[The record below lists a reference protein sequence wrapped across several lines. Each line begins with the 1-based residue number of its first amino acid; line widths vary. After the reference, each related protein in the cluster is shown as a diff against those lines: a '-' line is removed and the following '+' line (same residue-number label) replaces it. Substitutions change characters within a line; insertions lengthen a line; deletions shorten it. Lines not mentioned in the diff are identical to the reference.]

1 MTIWLEID
9 PNVVKPGWM
18 PMVILLLLG
27 AAMVFLYRSM
37 RRQFGKINLPSDR
50 SPGAGPSRDADVAG
64 PDARPDNPSTHTGSP
79 G

>member
-18 PMVILLLLG
+18 PLVILLLLG

-50 SPGAGPSRDADVAG
+50 PGAEPSRDADAAG
-64 PDARPDNPSTHTGSP
+64 PDARPDSPSSHTGRS